1 MNDLVL
7 YLSAFSL
14 SALGTN
20 FQKKTNNYKLLRYII
35 ILFFPVCLATFR
47 IGVGTDY
54 QSYLWGYNSIVG
66 GVATPYEPLFTYL
79 NKLAFHTFGD
89 FSGLLFLSAII
100 TYGCVLLTAE
110 RHKSD
115 ISVGIAMWV
124 FFCFYYS
131 ASLNVMRQLIA
142 VGIVFF
148 ASSFLS
154 EKRYKCFAGLT
165 IIATLFHT
173 SALIAFTFVLIK
185 IASKKNC
192 NLTVLITVTVSFFL
206 MFFSNTL
213 VNLFSNFLDTKY
225 NEYIKHDTYLG
236 LSYILDIIPTFLIV
250 GVPAIYYLMFCH
262 RDSQYDFYCC
272 LSTFCL
278 PMLVLG
284 ANFDFF
290 QRIVYYFDISQVI
303 MVPLI
308 LQKTESKTAKT
319 ILKVLYVTFYAFYFW
334 YSSIYRMSNEII
346 PYRYNFF

>member
-54 QSYLWGYNSIVG
+54 QNYMWGYNAIIRG
-66 GVATPYEPLFTYL
+66 AKTQYEILFTYL
-79 NKLAFHTFGD
+79 NKFTHLVFGD
-89 FSGLLFLSAII
+89 FSGVLFFSAII
-100 TYGCVLLTAE
+100 TYGCVLETVE
-110 RHKSD
+110 KYKSD

-124 FFCFYYS
+124 FYCFYYS

-142 VGIVFF
+142 VGIVFL
-148 ASSFLS
+148 SSFFLNND
-154 EKRYKCFAGLT
+154 KYKYFFALL

-173 SALIAFTFVLIK
+173 SALITLTFVLIK

-192 NLTVLITVTVSFFL
+192 TLTILITIITSFFL

-213 VNLFSNFLDTKY
+213 INLFSNFLDVKY
-225 NEYIKHDTYLG
+225 NGYIKHDTYLG

-250 GVPAIYYLMFCH
+250 GIPAMYYLTICR
-262 RDSQYDFYCC
+262 RDTRYDFYCC

-278 PMLVLG
+278 PILILG
-284 ANFDFF
+284 ANIEFF

-308 LQKTESKTAKT
+308 LKRTGNKTSKT
-319 ILKVLYVTFYAFYFW
+319 ILMILYIAFYAFYFW
-334 YSSIYRMSNEII
+334 YSSVYRMSNEII
-346 PYRYNFF
+346 PYRCWFF